1 MHLELSSVLVEEHVQ
16 RLRET
21 AQAPPKPLVS
31 WIWAMVRRRNSPMP
45 TARASERELE
55 RLAA

>member
-21 AQAPPKPLVS
+21 AQAPPMPLVS
-31 WIWAMVRRRNSPMP
+31 WIRAMVRRRNRPMP
-45 TARASERELE
+45 TARSSERELE

>member
-16 RLRET
+16 RLRES

-31 WIWAMVRRRNSPMP
+31 RIWAMVRRRNRRMP
-45 TARASERELE
+45 TAPAAERELE

>member
-1 MHLELSSVLVEEHVQ
+1 MHLEFSSVLVEEHVQ
-16 RLRET
+16 RLRES

-31 WIWAMVRRRNSPMP
+31 RIWAMVRRRNRPMP
-45 TARASERELE
+45 TGPAAERELE

>member
-1 MHLELSSVLVEEHVQ
+1 MHLELSSLLVEEHVQ

-21 AQAPPKPLVS
+21 AQAPPKPLAS
-31 WIWAMVRRRNSPMP
+31 RIWAMVRRPNRSKPA
-45 TARASERELE
+45 ARPAERELE